1 MKPHGKMHQPFLGLG
16 GELWE
21 QPADKTTAQTKPLR
35 WLSLSKPSKVAN
47 IFGSWATAASRDQI
61 RPCWN
66 GTGDP
71 RASSATG
78 FCWGSGYHSQL
89 SPLHLV
95 PRLLVKKLLPQ
106 CLLQLLSSVFT
117 FTQTDRHSQTAF
129 PPQSFP
135 PAPTMPGPTRY
146 LIPPVPYLTYFCR
159 NKSRC
164 PKGPSLKFQWVQG
177 QG

>member
-16 GELWE
+16 RELWE
-21 QPADKTTAQTKPLR
+21 QPADKTTAQTKPFR

-47 IFGSWATAASRDQI
+47 IFTSWTTAASRDQI

-89 SPLHLV
+89 SPFHLV

-117 FTQTDRHSQTAF
+117 FTQTDTARQPSPHSPF
-129 PPQSFP
+129 PQLPQCQGPPGTSFLP
-135 PAPTMPGPTRY
+135 FPISHISAE
-146 LIPPVPYLTYFCR
+146 ISQDVQ
-159 NKSRC
+159 
-164 PKGPSLKFQWVQG
+164 KGLA
-177 QG
+177 